1 MQNISLK
8 NFEFWK
14 KLKEY
19 QLHFFLYIY
28 IIDILP
34 FLWQIF
40 LQRNFFLLSLEE
52 IRSTYNNLVT
62 CRPIHS
68 TTTGFSLRPI
78 FGKDFSTRHNVHT
91 CHAIFPTWRA
101 SLSCGLSNLLA
112 GMALSDH
119 TQNWTLLWTPTTIA
133 IMNLLCCSSIF
144 FRNFLFTFP

>member
-8 NFEFWK
+8 NFELK

-28 IIDILP
+28 IIDI

-68 TTTGFSLRPI
+68 TTTGFPLRPI

>member
-8 NFEFWK
+8 NFELK

-40 LQRNFFLLSLEE
+40 LQRNFFLLSLKE

-68 TTTGFSLRPI
+68 TTTGFPLRPI

>member
-8 NFEFWK
+8 NFELK

-40 LQRNFFLLSLEE
+40 LQRNFFPLSLEE

>member
-8 NFEFWK
+8 NFELK

-28 IIDILP
+28 IIDI

-40 LQRNFFLLSLEE
+40 LQRNFFPLSLEE

-68 TTTGFSLRPI
+68 TTTGFPLRPI

>member
-8 NFEFWK
+8 NFELK

-68 TTTGFSLRPI
+68 TTTGFPLRPI

>member
-8 NFEFWK
+8 NFELK

-40 LQRNFFLLSLEE
+40 LQRNFFPLSLEE

-68 TTTGFSLRPI
+68 TTTGFPLRPI